1 MRIRHSF
8 PAVAALLALA
18 ACAGSPAALP
28 EGDDV
33 DVSALDSLAAPDAAD
48 AAPGPDTVAP
58 DAAAADVACDL
69 GNPPSTCCGWH
80 TICQTVSGCASGNAK
95 ADCPPNQ
102 VCEMANGAAQCA
114 PPKCA
119 LSCYKSPGSYCD
131 TSNGS
136 TQCVVG
142 TQVWPPQDVQ
152 FVYKFW
158 VEDKSLACDLTGD
171 GKPDNVLAGAS
182 SLIGSNL
189 QDAVNKGT
197 MIFLLQASIWDTSGK
212 PFVIGVL
219 QGDADPVELAN
230 AATPHLTARD
240 VSFDLPSC
248 TAAGC
253 PAQVSFVV
261 SQSGTQLTGTE
272 NPAVDLPAFLPAA
285 PSKMRWAATVAADG
299 ELTGHVCGALRQD
312 KLADVYLAMTGQAMP
327 PDSGGKTLFKLDVD
341 TDGDGVLD
349 AFSFAFAFKTKR
361 AFVTGMTT
369 PKTP

>member
-1 MRIRHSF
+1 MQTRHSF
-8 PAVAALLALA
+8 LVVAALLALA

-28 EGDDV
+28 EGDDA
-33 DVSALDSLAAPDAAD
+33 DAPALDALAAPDTLDPAPELD
-48 AAPGPDTVAP
+48 AVAP
-58 DAAAADVACDL
+58 DVAAADVACDI
-69 GNPPSTCCGWH
+69 GKPPSKCCGWH

-114 PPKCA
+114 LPQCA
-119 LSCYKSPGSYCD
+119 LNCYKSPGSYCE

-136 TQCVVG
+136 PQCVVG

-158 VEDKSLACDLTGD
+158 IEDKTLACDLTGD
-171 GKPDNVLAGAS
+171 GKPDNALAGAS

-189 QDAVNKGT
+189 QDAVNKGA
-197 MIFLLQASIWDTSGK
+197 MIFLLQATNWDKSGK

-230 AATPHLTARD
+230 AVTPYLTARD
-240 VSFDLPSC
+240 ISFHLPAC

-253 PAQVSFVV
+253 PAQVSFLV
-261 SQSGTQLTGTE
+261 SQSGAQLTGTE

-285 PSKMRWAATVAADG
+285 PTKMRWAATVAADG
-299 ELTGHVCGALRQD
+299 ALTGHVCGALRQD

-327 PDSGGKTLFKLDVD
+327 PDAGGKTLFKLDVD
-341 TDGDGVLD
+341 TDGDGIVD

-361 AFVTGMTT
+361 AFVTGMT
-369 PKTP
+369 PP